1 MNTPYQDI
9 QALSYSGAK
18 ELLRSPSHYQAWLKE
33 ERKETPALKIGR
45 LAHLALLEPAKF
57 NETVKLGPDVDNKAK
72 KEWKDFVASLGDG
85 VEAVTPDE
93 YATISG
99 IVDSAELALAHLK
112 VDGNVWETEQYLLAE
127 YNGVPIKGRPDLVTE
142 IDGKRVCID
151 LKTCGDASPWA
162 FGRDINEYKYHLQQ
176 AFYRVLTK
184 TEMHILIAVEK
195 EAPFGFRIYTIDEAS
210 TAVGQSLM
218 DEAVALYSACSSLDK
233 WPGYDHN
240 LTTISIPKYALSN
253 TQ

>member
-1 MNTPYQDI
+1 MTTPYNEI

-18 ELLRSPSHYQAWLKE
+18 QILRSPMHYQAWLKE
-33 ERKETPALKIGR
+33 ERKETPALKLGR

-57 NETVKLGPDVDNKAK
+57 NETVKVGPDVDSKAK
-72 KEWKDFVASLGDG
+72 KEWKDFAASLAEG

-93 YATISG
+93 FNTISG

-112 VDGNVWETEQYLLAE
+112 VNGNVWETEQYIVGE
-127 YNGVPIKGRPDLVTE
+127 YNGVPIKGRPDLITE
-142 IDGKRVCID
+142 IDGQRVCVD

-162 FGRDINEYKYHLQQ
+162 FGRDIYEYKYHLQQ
-176 AFYRVLTK
+176 AVYQVLTK
-184 TEMHILIAVEK
+184 TERHILIAVEK
-195 EAPFGFRIYTIDEAS
+195 EAPFGFRVYTLDEAS
-210 TAVGQSLM
+210 AAAGKALM

-240 LTTISIPKYALSN
+240 ATTISLPKYAFTN
-253 TQ
+253 NQ